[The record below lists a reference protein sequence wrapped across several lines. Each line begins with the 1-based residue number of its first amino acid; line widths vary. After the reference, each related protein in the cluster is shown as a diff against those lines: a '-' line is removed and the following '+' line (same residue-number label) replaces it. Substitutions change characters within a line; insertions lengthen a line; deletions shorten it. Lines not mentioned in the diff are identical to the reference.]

1 MIRRK
6 FLTQPHYCLVPPRL
20 KPVNS
25 PADPGQHGLATVY
38 PGEAPAEPR
47 LSPVVPRLKPAA
59 SRHSPGFRR

>member
-1 MIRRK
+1 MIRRNS
-6 FLTQPHYCLVPPRL
+6 LTQSHYFLVPPRL

-47 LSPVVPRLKPAA
+47 LSPVVPR
-59 SRHSPGFRR
+59 